1 MLTKKMILYLVLIIS
16 VSLLSATDYYVSP
29 NGSDENSGTI
39 GAPFQTIQ
47 HAADLM
53 QSGDNC
59 YLRGGTYD
67 EEIQIN
73 NLHGTSSDPITFT
86 NYQDEPVILDGTIPI
101 TSSWTVHDGNI
112 YKTTLT
118 VDVWQLFVDR
128 EEMVMARWPNAGFVD
143 GSIWNQE
150 EHWAHGDENE
160 SVNGT
165 EVDDPHSGADLTS
178 LSFSIEGALAVMNIG
193 SFRTWT
199 RSVDSHGAGNNSFTY
214 APVPESAYRTKH
226 HYYFLEKKLEFLDQE
241 SEWFFNHETNELY
254 FWPPDNADP
263 NNLNI
268 RGKVQSYSFQIE
280 NSDYIELKGLHF
292 FASTFKMDNSDYMV
306 VDSSNFLYPSCYKR
320 MLGVVDTEPEMTL
333 ITGSSNCTVSR
344 CAFRYTDGSA
354 IETYGGNNTIENCY
368 FYHIDYTVTDLSS
381 VMTTIRMGGSNNVF
395 RQNTLHRT
403 GASSGIN
410 PGDLSIVEYNDMY
423 DTGYLQS
430 DGAIVHL
437 MVGQQPGSKTR
448 YNWLHDSPKYGVRFD
463 GDGDGTQGLM
473 HHNVSW
479 NIKTG
484 HMVKGH
490 HHYVY
495 NNTSFDTEQNGIV
508 ILIDLGGNEG
518 TITRNNAADKIA
530 GHRQDSSQ
538 DYPVPGIYDHNWNG
552 YETGGN
558 VRDFLISP
566 PAYENVEDYNPDEY
580 DFRPNPDFT
589 LIDAGMHVEG
599 ITDGYIGNAPDLG
612 AYEYGGE
619 NWTPGVTWDV
629 SSYQLPP
636 DLGALVANAG
646 NDIVTMSDEDGSAT
660 VTLDGS
666 GSYDPNGNALT
677 YSWTLDGT
685 VVSTDVSFDYDLNI
699 GVFTFTLTVSNGEL
713 TDSDDVVVTVNSSTN
728 GDDNVAL
735 SFTAANEDYIDCG
748 NDPELQLGIH
758 DLTVEFWFK
767 TSAGGVKRIVG
778 NGGTTTSDDG
788 YSIWILGNGKIRASF
803 SDGTTSEAKQNETV
817 VSDGDWHHCAVV
829 FDRDDVLW
837 VCVDGTCATKPIDTL
852 SDLNGDNTNDTFV
865 LGRKAETNSA
875 QSYTG
880 SLDEVRIWNTA
891 LDTATVF
898 AWRDGE
904 LTSLHPNISNLQ
916 AYYKFNENSGSTVND
931 LTADYLGNYES
942 DGTITGAEW
951 VASDIP
957 NFTLYDD
964 EDLQEED
971 SAPSAPSLTS
981 PSDSLA
987 ISLTFENLYTDSVV
1001 FVWESS
1007 ADPDGDAVMYRA
1019 KFGHIV
1025 YSGETLL
1032 DTVKHDS
1039 TMAETS
1045 IVVFYED
1052 FNEDLVDLGGDNSV
1066 LKWNVAAIAGSDT
1079 VLSDNGPRFVL
1090 VDGTSLSVD
1099 EEFIPTEFALHQNY
1113 PNPFNPV
1120 TTLNYGL
1127 PEQSMVVMTV
1137 YDLMGREVTT
1147 LVNQVQKA
1155 GYHTIRWNGTDQSG
1169 QVVSAGLY
1177 IYQITAGDYSVARK
1191 MILLK

>member
-898 AWRDGE
+898 AWCDGE

-1032 DTVKHDS
+1032 DTVKQDS

-1066 LKWNVAAIAGSDT
+1066 LKWNISAIAGSDT

>member
-1032 DTVKHDS
+1032 DTVKQDS

-1066 LKWNVAAIAGSDT
+1066 LKWNISAIAGSDT

>member
-1 MLTKKMILYLVLIIS
+1 MKNTLIVMFFLAVASSGLMATDIFVQPGENTITTALATAEAGDRLVLVQEGVYS
-16 VSLLSATDYYVSP
+16 NDPLFVYK
-29 NGSDENSGTI
+29 
-39 GAPFQTIQ
+39 
-47 HAADLM
+47 
-53 QSGDNC
+53 
-59 YLRGGTYD
+59 
-67 EEIQIN
+67 
-73 NLHGTSSDPITFT
+73 PITIAAF
-86 NYQDEPVILDGTIPI
+86 DGLATKPI
-101 TSSWTVHDGNI
+101 VSFLYSTD
-112 YKTTLT
+112 TT
-118 VDVWQLFVDR
+118 D
-128 EEMVMARWPNAGFVD
+128 
-143 GSIWNQE
+143 SI
-150 EHWAHGDENE
+150 
-160 SVNGT
+160 
-165 EVDDPHSGADLTS
+165 
-178 LSFSIEGALAVMNIG
+178 FALLE
-193 SFRTWT
+193 RTL
-199 RSVDSHGAGNNSFTY
+199 VFTY
-214 APVPESAYRTKH
+214 ASMTLEGVEFTMESDFDHGLPTRMFRNRAYKDVNWKFTDCLFRDASQATMSITGVLDSFMVADGSWHYDSLDYVENASFIVDGDTIAQPGLHGVLDTLIIDNCVFNNFLLGGPKINHKPGHGRGVYSYIQFTNNTVSNTDH
-226 HYYFLEKKLEFLDQE
+226 HTISFAMRDVDEGSDN
-241 SEWFFNHETNELY
+241 SLY
-254 FWPPDNADP
+254 GTAVIDHNTIHGIAGGSKNAIQLKYVNSASTIMNTTITDVG
-263 NNLNI
+263 NQAIN
-268 RGKVQSYSFQIE
+268 VQ
-280 NSDYIELKGLHF
+280 NSDSVLVDYSNWYSVGSGPVQQWTDGGHNLQVDPLF
-292 FASTFKMDNSDYMV
+292 ADASTGDLTLPETSPLVGAGSNGSTIGDPRWAPDISGNLAPVAVAGADIVIESD
-306 VDSSNFLYPSCYKR
+306 
-320 MLGVVDTEPEMTL
+320 
-333 ITGSSNCTVSR
+333 
-344 CAFRYTDGSA
+344 DGS
-354 IETYGGNNTIENCY
+354 E
-368 FYHIDYTVTDLSS
+368 
-381 VMTTIRMGGSNNVF
+381 
-395 RQNTLHRT
+395 
-403 GASSGIN
+403 
-410 PGDLSIVEYNDMY
+410 
-423 DTGYLQS
+423 
-430 DGAIVHL
+430 
-437 MVGQQPGSKTR
+437 
-448 YNWLHDSPKYGVRFD
+448 
-463 GDGDGTQGLM
+463 
-473 HHNVSW
+473 
-479 NIKTG
+479 
-484 HMVKGH
+484 
-490 HHYVY
+490 
-495 NNTSFDTEQNGIV
+495 
-508 ILIDLGGNEG
+508 
-518 TITRNNAADKIA
+518 
-530 GHRQDSSQ
+530 
-538 DYPVPGIYDHNWNG
+538 
-552 YETGGN
+552 
-558 VRDFLISP
+558 
-566 PAYENVEDYNPDEY
+566 
-580 DFRPNPDFT
+580 
-589 LIDAGMHVEG
+589 
-599 ITDGYIGNAPDLG
+599 
-612 AYEYGGE
+612 
-619 NWTPGVTWDV
+619 
-629 SSYQLPP
+629 
-636 DLGALVANAG
+636 
-646 NDIVTMSDEDGSAT
+646 T

-748 NDPELQLGIH
+748 NDPELQLGTH

-852 SDLNGDNTNDTFV
+852 SDLNCDNTNDTFV
-865 LGRKAETNSA
+865 LGRKSTTNSA

-916 AYYKFNENSGSTVND
+916 AYYKFNENSGSTAND
-931 LTADYLGNYES
+931 LTADYLDSYES

-1177 IYQITAGDYSVARK
+1177 IYRITAGDYSVARK

>member
-143 GSIWNQE
+143 GSIWDQE

-1032 DTVKHDS
+1032 DTVKQDS

-1066 LKWNVAAIAGSDT
+1066 LKWNISAIAGSDT